1 MSIFRR
7 TTTNNPGDTNLYGA
21 NDYHVIVDLLNGVV
35 SNIPPVK
42 FKSSNSVKFWDG
54 VLKLRDTNDLYDL
67 TIKNPTLTNNRN
79 LTIPNLSVN
88 DTLVAISSIQTLSN
102 KTINLTNNTLTDT
115 GTALGDLLKSDGT
128 RFVRLARGATDQFL
142 KSTGTDVVWT
152 DLTGAEYGLKLD
164 DLLPPDDNTD
174 LNATTLKHGL
184 LPKLGGGTTNFLRAD
199 GTWSAPPGAGG
210 GEANTASNIGTGG
223 VGVFKAKVGV
233 DLQMKK
239 INAGSTKIT
248 ITDDTTFNEVDI
260 DVNQANLDLN
270 SIPGTLTLA
279 KGGTG
284 QTTKTAAF
292 DALAPTTTQGD
303 LIYYNGTDNVRLAK
317 GTASQVLGMNSGA
330 TAPEW
335 KSSVAGGFTLNTQ
348 SFVALNIY
356 DTSVET
362 DFINYTIPA
371 NTFPTKCVDVYAEAE
386 YTNTSGQSSTPTI
399 RVYHGA
405 TEIFDDDSHSY
416 SSSSQP
422 LGITFKFRIW
432 RNTTESVTRCMGWV
446 MSTFQGTLPTTG
458 RAGDFADDELA
469 IQTVLNCATSTQ
481 SITSNQAFRITFQH
495 SDSDPDISIKR
506 LYYRVMTVG

>member
-7 TTTNNPGDTNLYGA
+7 TATNNPGDTNLYGA
-21 NDYHVIVDLLNGVV
+21 NDYHVIVDLLNGTV
-35 SNIPPVK
+35 SSLPPVK

-54 VLKLRDTNDLYDL
+54 VLKLRDITDMYDL

-88 DTLVAISSIQTLSN
+88 DTLVAVSSVQTLSN
-102 KTINLTNNTLTDT
+102 KTINLTNNTVNDT
-115 GTALGDLLKSDGT
+115 STALGDLIKSDGT
-128 RFVRLARGATDQFL
+128 RFVRFPRGATDQFL
-142 KSTGTDVVWT
+142 KSTGTDIVWT
-152 DLTGAEYGLKLD
+152 TLTGAEYGLKLD
-164 DLLPPDDNTD
+164 DLLAPDDNTD

-184 LPKLGGGTTNFLRAD
+184 LLKLGGGTTNFLRAD
-199 GTWSAPPGAGG
+199 GTWSPPPGAGG

-223 VGVFKAKVGV
+223 VGVFKGKVGV

-317 GTASQVLGMNSGA
+317 GTATQVLGMNSGA

-335 KSSVAGGFTLNTQ
+335 KSSVAGGFALNTQ
-348 SFVALNIY
+348 SFVALDIN
-356 DTSVET
+356 DTASET
-362 DFINYTIPA
+362 NYISYTIPA
-371 NTFPTKCVDVYAEAE
+371 NTFPTKCVDVYAEGE
-386 YTNTSGQSSTPTI
+386 YSNTSGSSSTPTI
-399 RVYHGA
+399 RIYHGA
-405 TEIFDDDSHSY
+405 TCIFDDDSQSF
-416 SSSSQP
+416 SSSSTVI
-422 LGITFKFRIW
+422 GFTFTFRIW
-432 RNTTESVTRCMGWV
+432 RNTTDSVTRCMAWV
-446 MSTFQGTLPTTG
+446 MSTYQGTAPTTG
-458 RAGDFADDELA
+458 RAGDFSDDEVEV
-469 IQTVLNCATSTQ
+469 QTVMNCANSTQ
-481 SITSNQAFRITFQH
+481 SITADQLFRITFQH
-495 SDSDPDISIKR
+495 SDADPDVSMKR